1 MNYDAPPTKEEIATA
16 LRIKEQYEKDTPSN
30 DEEAA
35 VVAQR
40 IYEDWQTARAEGRSS
55 AKDIL
60 AFISEIGEDHS
71 VTNPDRGSTR
81 AFWAYESQPEGA
93 DEVIQHRFL
102 ARALGEARGLQVLQE
117 TDGGK
122 RMDSYRLEG
131 ELVPRALER
140 DYGVDGQELKT
151 VVDAA
156 WINLSER
163 YAMAAEG
170 PVVALVGDIAERTV
184 LGKDE
189 LPILLAHPKVGKEGV
204 KFPVPLPENE
214 HLPREIHSFISHP
227 ELRPQ
232 MRMEDYAEDKSPK
245 DFAAKLA
252 NLDVPE
258 HQREAHEGALWRLS
272 TANTY
277 DELNTR
283 AAQNVP
289 AQQQHSA
296 FIPGVTA
303 KPVTRAATPRGPT
316 GHGVYDPTLAPPA
329 PALAAAQAGVER

>member
-16 LRIKEQYEKDTPSN
+16 FRIREEYQKATPSN
-30 DEEAA
+30 DEEAT

-40 IYEDWQTARAEGRSS
+40 IYDDWKTATTEGRSS

-60 AFISEIGEDHS
+60 GFIKEIGTEHS
-71 VTNPDRGSTR
+71 VTNKDRGSIR

-93 DEVIQHRFL
+93 DQPIEHRFL
-102 ARALGEARGLQVLQE
+102 ARALGATRGLQVLQE
-117 TDGGK
+117 TEGGK

-131 ELVPRALER
+131 DLVPRALER
-140 DYGVDGQELKT
+140 DHGVDGKELKT
-151 VVDAA
+151 VVDDA
-156 WINLSER
+156 WINLSKR
-163 YAMAAEG
+163 YATEATG

-189 LPILLAHPKVGKEGV
+189 LPILLAHSKVGKEGV

-227 ELRPQ
+227 ELRSQ
-232 MRMEDYAEDKSPK
+232 MRMEDYAKNKSPK

-252 NLDVPE
+252 GLDVPE
-258 HQREAHEGALWRLS
+258 NQREGHEAALWRLS

-296 FIPGVTA
+296 FTPGLTA
-303 KPVTRAATPRGPT
+303 KPATRPAAPRGPT

-329 PALAAAQAGVER
+329 PAVALAQAGVDR